1 MKKLVFFTITFLLFV
16 DLLGAQ
22 NNINYSAPLP
32 DSICFVGADSSKVNI
47 SEFRDKITVL
57 YFWTSWNGE
66 SRKQLQYISTVAR
79 KISFQSIL
87 FVAVSLDVNRDVWL
101 GYINRFN
108 GGLLQLYA
116 GKDRDIIRDFN
127 IVSVPTVIILNKDKY
142 MVPMDNLSN
151 LQEKLEE
158 LLSVNT

>member
-16 DLLGAQ
+16 DLFGAQ
-22 NNINYSAPLP
+22 NNINYSDSLP
-32 DSICFVGADSSKVNI
+32 DSISFVGADSSKVNI
-47 SEFRDKITVL
+47 SDFRDKITVL

-79 KISFQSIL
+79 KMSFQPIL
-87 FVAVSLDVNRDVWL
+87 FIAVSLDVNRDVWL

-116 GKDRDIIRDFN
+116 GKDKDIMRQFN
-127 IVSVPTVIILNKDKY
+127 IVSVPTVVILNRDKY
-142 MVPMDNLSN
+142 MVPLDNSYN
-151 LQEKLEE
+151 IQEKIEE
-158 LLSVNT
+158 LLSPQI

>member
-47 SEFRDKITVL
+47 SDFRDKITVL

>member
-116 GKDRDIIRDFN
+116 RKDRDIIRDFN

>member
-1 MKKLVFFTITFLLFV
+1 MKNILTFVLSFLFFINF
-16 DLLGAQ
+16 LGAQ
-22 NNINYSAPLP
+22 NNFNYSDPLP
-32 DSICFVGADSSKVNI
+32 NNISFRGVDSTIVNI
-47 SEFRDKITVL
+47 DDFRERITVL

-66 SRKQLQYISTVAR
+66 SRKQLQYISMLAR

-151 LQEKLEE
+151 LQAKLEE

>member
-1 MKKLVFFTITFLLFV
+1 MKNILIFVLSFLFFINF
-16 DLLGAQ
+16 LGAQ
-22 NNINYSAPLP
+22 NNFNYSDPLP
-32 DSICFVGADSSKVNI
+32 NNISFRGVDSTIVNI
-47 SEFRDKITVL
+47 DDFRERITVL

-66 SRKQLQYISTVAR
+66 SRKQLQYISMLAR

>member
-1 MKKLVFFTITFLLFV
+1 MKNILIFVLSFLFFINF
-16 DLLGAQ
+16 LGAQ
-22 NNINYSAPLP
+22 NNFNYSDPLP
-32 DSICFVGADSSKVNI
+32 NNISFRGVDSTIVNI
-47 SEFRDKITVL
+47 DDFRERITVL

-66 SRKQLQYISTVAR
+66 SRKQLQYISMLAR
-79 KISFQSIL
+79 KISFRSIL

>member
-1 MKKLVFFTITFLLFV
+1 MKKIVFLTIIFLLFA

-22 NNINYSAPLP
+22 NNINYSDPLP
-32 DSICFVGADSSKVNI
+32 DNISFMGADSSKVNI
-47 SEFRDKITVL
+47 SDFRDKITVL

-79 KISFQSIL
+79 KMSLQPIL
-87 FVAVSLDVNRDVWL
+87 FIAVSLDVSRDVWL

-116 GKDRDIIRDFN
+116 GKDKEIMRQFN
-127 IVSVPTVIILNKDKY
+127 IVSVPTVVILNRDKF
-142 MVPMDNLSN
+142 MVPLDNSYN
-151 LQEKLEE
+151 IQEKLEE
-158 LLSVNT
+158 LLSTQI